1 MSGLEDELRSE
12 GISFIG
18 GTDPADNSL
27 SVPGEIP
34 PDPSVGAVL
43 VSGDTS
49 INYTKF
55 SRAFR
60 YLHSNPECAFL
71 ATGADPTY
79 PSDKGI
85 LLGAGAILA
94 PLLTALGPN
103 RPVTVIGKPSSR
115 MLDAIKAKHDFDP
128 KRTIMVGDR
137 LNTDIEFG
145 KMGGLATLL
154 VLTGITSEEDLT
166 GPNPSTIVPDYVTA
180 SIADLRA
187 AAVN

>member
-1 MSGLEDELRSE
+1 VLNFPEDKKVYLIGMSGLEDELRSE

-18 GTDPADNSL
+18 GTVSIISSVTILSVRISFAPSQDPADNTL

-49 INYTKF
+49 INYTTL
-55 SRAFR
+55 SRGFR
-60 YLHSNPECAFL
+60 YLHSNPGCAFL
-71 ATGADPTY
+71 VTGGDPTY

-85 LLGAGAILA
+85 LPGAGAIVA

-115 MLDAIKAKHDFDP
+115 MLDAIKAK
-128 KRTIMVGDR
+128 
-137 LNTDIEFG
+137 
-145 KMGGLATLL
+145 
-154 VLTGITSEEDLT
+154 
-166 GPNPSTIVPDYVTA
+166 
-180 SIADLRA
+180 
-187 AAVN
+187 